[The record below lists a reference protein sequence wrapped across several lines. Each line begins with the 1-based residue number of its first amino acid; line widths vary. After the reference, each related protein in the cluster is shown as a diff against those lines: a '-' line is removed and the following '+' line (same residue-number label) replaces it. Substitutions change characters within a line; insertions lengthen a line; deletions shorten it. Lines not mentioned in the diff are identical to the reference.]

1 MSCPDPCAAVD
12 SHARRLSKF
21 GLPLLIVDGVLLL
34 VLSVVLPLLAL
45 LPLTLLLVLP
55 LLLPPCWDR
64 LAFAANTEPV
74 IVVDVTRSSV
84 VAATTMMTN
93 IVDVA
98 LVYMYSSY
106 QRYPLYELRITSL

>member
-1 MSCPDPCAAVD
+1 
-12 SHARRLSKF
+12 
-21 GLPLLIVDGVLLL
+21 
-34 VLSVVLPLLAL
+34 
-45 LPLTLLLVLP
+45 
-55 LLLPPCWDR
+55 
-64 LAFAANTEPV
+64 V
-74 IVVDVTRSSV
+74 IVVDARRSSV